1 MSDDKRV
8 YAGIVH
14 GPGETQHDV
23 RESVGRPQDPDS
35 DLREAPDVHT
45 ELSEPGQVDSG
56 KARGSWTH
64 RQWTPLAHALAATG
78 DRWTLLIVLAVG
90 QDTLRLTRLRERLP
104 GVSTGVLDHHVR
116 QMVALGLL
124 SRRRFREMPPRV
136 ELQLTDPGRGLIPI
150 ARALTRWGMCNA
162 WSAPGEREQVGVDA
176 LLRSM
181 PVLLEEKTDL
191 LDGSVEA
198 ILASAD
204 ARLSHKFQIEDGRL
218 HATDEADRAASARI
232 EGDEHAWIAALGPAR
247 DHTAL
252 RFTGRKRLAKQ
263 ILDAL
268 PGRS

>member
-1 MSDDKRV
+1 M
-8 YAGIVH
+8 
-14 GPGETQHDV
+14 GPGETQHGF
-23 RESVGRPQDPDS
+23 RESAGRPQDPDS
-35 DLREAPDVHT
+35 DLPEAPDVQT
-45 ELSEPGQVDSG
+45 ELSEPGHVDSG
-56 KARGSWTH
+56 RTRGLWTH

-90 QDTLRLTRLRERLP
+90 QDTIRLTRLRERLP

-136 ELQLTDPGRGLIPI
+136 EVQLTGPGRGLIPI
-150 ARALTRWGMCNA
+150 ARALAQWGMGNV
-162 WSAPGEREQVGVDA
+162 WSAPGERERVSVGA
-176 LLRSM
+176 LLRLM

-204 ARLSHKFQIEDGRL
+204 ARLSHKFQIEHGRL
-218 HATDEADRAASARI
+218 RTIEEAADAASARI

-247 DHTAL
+247 DHTGL